1 MQETIETLSAPQQTL
16 DVEYFHR
23 VLNFTDKAVIAAPCG
38 WGKTLGIAEYI
49 ATRYWDGVLYVA
61 ERKAQLDEMHTLLVE
76 RHHVPEENIGVYYG
90 GSADLEA
97 LADGELTKPI
107 ALLTHSRIQSHSPGK
122 YTIFHRDGKLTARQ
136 LLVVDE
142 ALPALVILS
151 APTFFVETWL
161 RRMGLSWEDVGTMDP
176 DAIDTHINHIK
187 KEIAKHAKVPFQKVG
202 ITYLDWTNYLK
213 PGEMSTNIRSFAY
226 YLMLFHILQGH
237 YVEDTDG
244 VHTLIPMTPHVSWYK
259 LFDQILI
266 LDATASVCDYMYQQ
280 YPLLQPGQWNYKDIT
295 LGLKYFSSVGNLSKT
310 KTAKHRE
317 TIVDE
322 LANHVLPHLEDQG
335 FHDPY
340 VVTYKTLDDA
350 SFPQD
355 ISAIL
360 GRRPVQNYGGT
371 RGSNAFRQCDSVILV
386 GSYRPPVYFD
396 TLAYQLFGA
405 SYSPYKYAVAH
416 WIQEIYRTRIRQHRG
431 EPIQVLAIG
440 QREVIASFEEVIG
453 HFLHPISISQAENAA
468 FLEHLL
474 REEQHKVRKV
484 LLEEVMHHRVV
495 PIKDF
500 ADRHTDRSRAK
511 VERALRGLLQAYPR
525 LQGHLVMD
533 DVNLRLVDRP
543 SPV

>member
-1 MQETIETLSAPQQTL
+1 MQETIETLSMSNQTM
-16 DVEYFHR
+16 DVDYFRR
-23 VLNFTDKAVIAAPCG
+23 VLTLTDKAVIAAPCG
-38 WGKTLGIAEYI
+38 WGKTLGIAAYI
-49 ATRYWDGVLYVA
+49 AQCYWDGVLYVA
-61 ERKAQLDEMHTLLVE
+61 ERKAQLDEMQTLLVE
-76 RHHVPEENIGVYYG
+76 RHHVPEDNIGVYYG

-97 LADGELTKPI
+97 LAEGELTKPI

-161 RRMGLSWEDVGTMDP
+161 RRMGLAWKDVGTLDP
-176 DAIDTHINHIK
+176 DDIDTHLNHIK
-187 KEIAKHAKVPFQKVG
+187 PEMAKHAKVPFEKVG

-213 PGEMSTNIRSFAY
+213 QGEISISIRSFAY
-226 YLMLFHILQGH
+226 YLMLFHVLQGH
-237 YVEDTDG
+237 YAEDKDG

-266 LDATASVCDYMYQQ
+266 LDATASVCDYMYQD
-280 YPLLQPGQWNYKDIT
+280 YPLLQPGRWNYQDIT

-310 KTAKHRE
+310 KTAQHRE

-335 FHDPY
+335 FLDPY
-340 VVTYKTLDDA
+340 VVTYKALDGTSFTEDIA
-350 SFPQD
+350 S
-355 ISAIL
+355 IL
-360 GRRPVQNYGGT
+360 GKRAVQNYGGT
-371 RGSNAFRQCDSVILV
+371 RGSNAFRACDAVILV
-386 GSYRPPVYFD
+386 GSYRPPVSFD

-416 WIQEIYRTRIRQHRG
+416 WIQEIYRTRIRQHQG

-440 QREVIASFEEVIG
+440 QREVIAAFEEITSL
-453 HFLHPISISQAENAA
+453 FLHPISISPQDNPAYLEKILREVKHHLQKTLLDEVKQYRQVSIKHFAATHAKRDRIKVENA
-468 FLEHLL
+468 F
-474 REEQHKVRKV
+474 
-484 LLEEVMHHRVV
+484 
-495 PIKDF
+495 
-500 ADRHTDRSRAK
+500 
-511 VERALRGLLQAYPR
+511 RGLLKDHPM

-533 DVNLRLVDRP
+533 ETTIQLVDKP
-543 SPV
+543 SPI